1 MHKPTPLKTR
11 TALLAGFGGV
21 LALMLFAGLDS
32 ARVVGRIRSQERKIG
47 RDYQNR
53 NRILNRIRSDLYLSG
68 TWVRDYLLEPE
79 ATRAES
85 HRSRLEDTRERM
97 DTDLAA
103 YQRILT
109 PKEKQTFRSLRLGL
123 DAYWRVLDPV
133 FSWTA
138 ELRRERGYLF
148 LRDEVF
154 PRRMAMLDIAGQIA
168 DINEN
173 LLSAGEASVE
183 DLFSDFRRRLLIIML
198 VTMGLGLLLAGSVIQ
213 QILQFERQAAERYRE
228 IVEAR
233 KELKELSASLV
244 AAQEI
249 ERRSLSRELHDEIGQ
264 SLSAVLVELGNLTAG
279 LPPEIAPGVR
289 KHADTIRS
297 LVENSMAVVRN
308 LSLLLRPSMLDD
320 LGLVP
325 ALEWQARETSRRTG
339 MRVTIAA
346 ETVSDE
352 LPETHK
358 TCIYRIVQEAL
369 HNSVRH
375 ADAHK
380 VRVTVQQ
387 DSNQLLLAVQDDGK
401 GFDSRRHKGLGL
413 LGMEERVS
421 HLGGSFQFDSKPGAG
436 SVITCVLPLAAP
448 ETEERD
454 QT

>member
-32 ARVVGRIRSQERKIG
+32 ARVVGRIHSQEREIR

-53 NRILNRIRSDLYLSG
+53 NRILNQIRSDLYLSG
-68 TWVRDYLLEPE
+68 TLVRDYLLEPE
-79 ATRAES
+79 VTRAES
-85 HRSRLEDTRERM
+85 HRTGLEAARERM
-97 DTDLAA
+97 DTDLVA

-109 PKEKQTFRSLRLGL
+109 PHEKQTFRSLRLGL

-138 ELRRERGYLF
+138 EQRRERGYLF

-154 PRRMAMLDIAGQIA
+154 PRRMAMLDVASQIA

-173 LLSAGEASVE
+173 LLNAGEASVE
-183 DLFSDFRRRLLIIML
+183 DLFSEFRRRLLIIMI

-213 QILQFERQAAERYRE
+213 QILQFERQAADRYRE

-244 AAQEI
+244 AAQEN
-249 ERRSLSRELHDEIGQ
+249 ERRSISRELHDEIGQ
-264 SLSAVLVELGNLTAG
+264 SLSAVLVELANLSAG
-279 LPPEIAPGVR
+279 LPPEVALGVR

-325 ALEWQARETSRRTG
+325 ALEWQARETFRRTG

-387 DSNQLLLAVQDDGK
+387 DSSKLLLAVQDDGK
-401 GFDSRRHKGLGL
+401 GFDTKRQKGLGL

-421 HLGGSFQFDSKPGAG
+421 NLGGSFQIDSKPGGG

-448 ETEERD
+448 ESEEKD
-454 QT
+454 DA

>member
-1 MHKPTPLKTR
+1 
-11 TALLAGFGGV
+11 
-21 LALMLFAGLDS
+21 
-32 ARVVGRIRSQERKIG
+32 
-47 RDYQNR
+47 
-53 NRILNRIRSDLYLSG
+53 
-68 TWVRDYLLEPE
+68 
-79 ATRAES
+79 
-85 HRSRLEDTRERM
+85 M
-97 DTDLAA
+97 DTALAA

-109 PKEKQTFRSLRLGL
+109 PNEKQTFRSLRLGL

-138 ELRRERGYLF
+138 EQRRERGYLF

-154 PRRMAMLDIAGQIA
+154 PRRMAMLDVASQIAG
-168 DINEN
+168 INEN

-183 DLFSDFRRRLLIIML
+183 DLFAEFRRRLLIMVI

-213 QILQFERQAAERYRE
+213 QILQFERQAADRYRE

-233 KELKELSASLV
+233 KELKQLSASLV
-244 AAQEI
+244 AAQEN
-249 ERRSLSRELHDEIGQ
+249 ERRSISRELHDEIGQ
-264 SLSAVLVELGNLTAG
+264 SLSAVLVELANLFAG
-279 LPPEIAPGVR
+279 LPPEVAPGAR

-325 ALEWQARETSRRTG
+325 ALEWQARETFRRTG

-369 HNSVRH
+369 HNSAQH

-387 DSNQLLLAVQDDGK
+387 DSNNLLLAVQDDGK
-401 GFDSRRHKGLGL
+401 GFDTKRQKGLGL

-421 HLGGSFQFDSKPGAG
+421 HLGGSFQIDSKPGGG

-448 ETEERD
+448 ESGERD
-454 QT
+454 DA

>member
-1 MHKPTPLKTR
+1 
-11 TALLAGFGGV
+11 
-21 LALMLFAGLDS
+21 
-32 ARVVGRIRSQERKIG
+32 VVGRIRSQEQEIR

-53 NRILNRIRSDLYLSG
+53 NRILNQIRSDLYLSG
-68 TWVRDYLLEPE
+68 TFVRDYLLEPE
-79 ATRAES
+79 VDRAEF
-85 HRSRLEDTRERM
+85 HRTALEATRERM
-97 DTDLAA
+97 DAAMTA

-109 PKEKQTFRSLRLGL
+109 ANEKQPFHGLRLGL

-133 FSWTA
+133 FSWMA
-138 ELRRERGYLF
+138 EERRERGYLF

-154 PRRMAMLDIAGQIA
+154 PRRMAMLDIASQIA
-168 DINEN
+168 GINDN

-183 DLFSDFRRRLLIIML
+183 DLFSQFRHRLLITVII
-198 VTMGLGLLLAGSVIQ
+198 TMGLGLLLAGSVIQ
-213 QILQFERQAAERYRE
+213 QILQFERQAAERYQE
-228 IVEAR
+228 IVAAR

-244 AAQEI
+244 AAQES

-264 SLSAVLVELGNLTAG
+264 SLSAVLVELTNLSAC
-279 LPPEIAPGVR
+279 LPPEVAPSVR

-325 ALEWQARETSRRTG
+325 ALEWQARETFRRTG
-339 MRVTIAA
+339 LRVTVAA

-369 HNSVRH
+369 HNIVRH
-375 ADAHK
+375 AEARK
-380 VRVTVQQ
+380 VRVSVQQ
-387 DSNQLLLAVQDDGK
+387 DTNKLLLAVQDDGK
-401 GFDSRRHKGLGL
+401 GFDTKRHKGLGL

-421 HLGGSFQFDSKPGAG
+421 NLGGSFQIDSKPGEG
-436 SVITCVLPLAAP
+436 SVITCALPLTAP
-448 ETEERD
+448 KYEER
-454 QT
+454 T